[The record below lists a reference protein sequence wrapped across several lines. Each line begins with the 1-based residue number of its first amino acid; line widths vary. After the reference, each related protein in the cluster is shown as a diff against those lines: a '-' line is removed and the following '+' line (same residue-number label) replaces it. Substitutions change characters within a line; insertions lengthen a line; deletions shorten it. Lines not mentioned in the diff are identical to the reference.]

1 MIALD
6 KCTHF
11 LACYAVTMTVGINST
26 PEIGALIGLAV
37 GLGKE
42 AYDKRPGG
50 SGWDWYDVVADVAGV
65 IVGYVV
71 LNCIRWLK
79 NI

>member
-11 LACYAVTMTVGINST
+11 LACYAVTMTVGISST
-26 PEIGALIGLAV
+26 PEIGALTGLAV

-42 AYDKRPGG
+42 VYDKRPGG
-50 SGWDWYDVVADVAGV
+50 SG
-65 IVGYVV
+65 
-71 LNCIRWLK
+71 
-79 NI
+79 